1 MKKRFFITSILIT
14 ALGIILFG
22 ILSTDV
28 YYESSIEYAKDI
40 LVVYSNQFD
49 ESLYAKND
57 EGAKEF
63 SLKLNKARVTIMDT
77 EGNVLGDSD
86 VVSLD
91 NHITRIEVQEAIL
104 NGYGYD
110 VRNSS
115 SINTKL
121 IYYCVSFDTYLLRIA
136 IPTSSS
142 WKIFANQIPTLIL
155 LLTIDIICCALISWL
170 GVDYILKPVE
180 DISKDAALGRN
191 IQDTYP
197 EFTTIVNTIN
207 TNNKTIQDK
216 MNKIKENKRIE
227 TIVLDNMEHGMIILN
242 ENLEIILM
250 NNAAHKILGVEK
262 SLSQLK
268 YFEEDE
274 EIKEAI
280 NNKISGVFS
289 RKMGEFDYDI
299 RLTFTAG
306 NLVFLITNVTEIK
319 KAERTKSDFI
329 ANVTHE
335 MNTPLT
341 SIKGFAELISH
352 NQLDSSKMEHA
363 GNVILRQ
370 ANRLSLLVKNIINY
384 SSFENEDLA
393 LYDVNVSDICN
404 TVLINLEAAIIE
416 KGLILKKDIKPNII
430 VKSRNERIIEIVTN
444 LITNAIKYNKEN
456 GYIDVKLYN
465 EMGDIIL
472 EVKDNGQGIAPE
484 NHERIFDRF
493 FTVDKSHNEHSSGFG
508 LGLAIVKKICRVQNY
523 KIELESELGV
533 GTKFRIIMKM

>member
-49 ESLYAKND
+49 ESLYEKND

-91 NHITRIEVQEAIL
+91 NHITRTEVQEAIL
-104 NGYGYD
+104 DGYGYD

-393 LYDVNVSDICN
+393 LYDVNVSEICN